1 MDAPRRNAIIAFG
14 SNLGDR
20 AATIKQAANEV
31 ADLGGT
37 VLLKL
42 SPLYESAAVK
52 PDGVDLDAPEYLNA
66 VALISTDLPPE
77 ALLTEL
83 NGIEQDHGRE
93 RHERWGDRTLD
104 LDIIWIDGV
113 QMETEHLTIPHPRA
127 FERSFVVVPWHD
139 VQPTAMVE
147 PHGAISALAE
157 QLSHELHRYV
167 VSA

>member
-20 AATIKQAANEV
+20 AATITQAAHEI

-52 PDGVDLDAPEYLNA
+52 PEGVDLDAPEYLNA

-83 NGIEQDHGRE
+83 AGIEQDHGRE

-104 LDIIWIDGV
+104 LDIVWMDGV

-127 FERSFVVVPWHD
+127 FERSFVVVPWND
-139 VQPTAMVE
+139 VHPTAVVE

-157 QLSHELHRYV
+157 KYGHELSRYEV
-167 VSA
+167 TA

>member
-20 AATIKQAANEV
+20 ALTISQAANEV

-37 VLLKL
+37 VLLSL

-66 VALISTDLPPE
+66 VALVNTDLPPE
-77 ALLTEL
+77 ALLAEL
-83 NGIEQDHGRE
+83 AGIEQDHGRE

-104 LDIIWIDGV
+104 LDIIWMEGV
-113 QMETEHLTIPHPRA
+113 ELSSDHLTIPHPRA
-127 FERSFVVVPWHD
+127 HQRSFVLVPWTD
-139 VQPTAMVE
+139 VQPGAVL
-147 PHGAISALAE
+147 PGHGAVSELAE
-157 QLSHELHRYV
+157 PLRSELQRYEV
-167 VSA
+167 IV

>member
-66 VALISTDLPPE
+66 VALINTDLPPE
-77 ALLTEL
+77 ALLAEL
-83 NGIEQDHGRE
+83 NGIEHDHGRE

-104 LDIIWIDGV
+104 LDIIWMDGV
-113 QMETEHLTIPHPRA
+113 EMSSEQLTIPHPRA
-127 FERSFVVVPWHD
+127 FDRSFVVVPWND
-139 VQPTAMVE
+139 VQPSEVVP
-147 PHGAISALAE
+147 PHGAIAALAE
-157 QLSHELHRYV
+157 KFSHDLHRYEV
-167 VSA
+167 NA

>member
-20 AATIKQAANEV
+20 EATIKQAANEV
-31 ADLGGT
+31 ADVGGT

-52 PDGVDLDAPEYLNA
+52 PEGVDLDAPEYLNA

-77 ALLTEL
+77 ALLSEL
-83 NGIEQDHGRE
+83 AGIEQDHGRE

-104 LDIIWIDGV
+104 LDIIWMDGV
-113 QMETEHLTIPHPRA
+113 LMETENLTIPHPRA
-127 FERSFVVVPWHD
+127 FERSFVVVPWND
-139 VQPTAMVE
+139 VQPGVVVE
-147 PHGAISALAE
+147 PHGPIAALADK
-157 QLSHELHRYV
+157 LTHELRRYEV
-167 VSA
+167 TV

>member
-66 VALISTDLPPE
+66 VALINTDLPPE
-77 ALLTEL
+77 AWLAEL
-83 NGIEQDHGRE
+83 NGIEHDHGRE

-104 LDIIWIDGV
+104 LDIIWMDGV
-113 QMETEHLTIPHPRA
+113 EMETEHLTIPHPELSSA
-127 FERSFVVVPWHD
+127 PLWWCPGTMFSQPQLLNLMVPLLHLLRSSVMNC
-139 VQPTAMVE
+139 TA
-147 PHGAISALAE
+147 S
-157 QLSHELHRYV
+157 R
-167 VSA
+167 

>member
-1 MDAPRRNAIIAFG
+1 MDSPRRNAIIAFG

-20 AATIKQAANEV
+20 AATISQAANEI

-42 SPLYESAAVK
+42 SPLYQSAAVK

-77 ALLTEL
+77 ALLREL
-83 NGIEQDHGRE
+83 AGIEQDHGRE

-104 LDIIWIDGV
+104 LDIIWMDGV
-113 QMETEHLTIPHPRA
+113 QMETQNLTIPHPRA
-127 FERSFVVVPWHD
+127 FERSFVIVPWND
-139 VQPTAMVE
+139 VSPKAVVE
-147 PHGAISALAE
+147 PHGAISVLAE
-157 QLSHELHRYV
+157 KLSDELHRYV

>member
-1 MDAPRRNAIIAFG
+1 MDAPRRNAVIAFG

-20 AATIKQAANEV
+20 AATITQAAHEI

-83 NGIEQDHGRE
+83 AGIEQDHGRE

-104 LDIIWIDGV
+104 LDIVWMDGV

-127 FERSFVVVPWHD
+127 FERSFVVVPWND
-139 VQPTAMVE
+139 VQPNAVIE
-147 PHGAISALAE
+147 PHGAISALAA
-157 QLSHELHRYV
+157 QFGHELHRFEV
-167 VSA
+167 TA

>member
-52 PDGVDLDAPEYLNA
+52 PEGVDLDAPEYLNA
-66 VALISTDLPPE
+66 VALISTDLSPE

-104 LDIIWIDGV
+104 LDIVWMDGV
-113 QMETEHLTIPHPRA
+113 EIATDHLTIPHPRA
-127 FERSFVVVPWHD
+127 LERSFVVVPWCD
-139 VQPTAMVE
+139 VQPGATVE
-147 PHGAISALAE
+147 PVGALAPLAD
-157 QLSHELHRYV
+157 QLRHELRRWEV
-167 VSA
+167 TR